1 MHIPD
6 RHGVVAKVAGKHYL
20 ALTAQEKSCVTLLD
34 VVCNIG
40 WSFGRDGEPKTK
52 PVMNSIQQS
61 AVILYQCGI
70 EVDMIH
76 DTALVRKAHHAG
88 SPACSR
94 GLRSSLTE
102 DGEFHQAPLWGL
114 LVSGG
119 IGTWQAMLDLNE
131 IMSSPFAAADQLVT
145 GLDSWH
151 PSWRAIQ
158 RHSYKKLL
166 TNERGKSEEEAAS
179 AKCPAAP
186 TFLHTAAKVPAPLI
200 LQGATLQI

>member
-1 MHIPD
+1 MRKEARSVMMHIPD

-40 WSFGRDGEPKTK
+40 WSFGRDEIETYSAADIRFEASL
-52 PVMNSIQQS
+52 PVHF
-61 AVILYQCGI
+61 AV
-70 EVDMIH
+70 
-76 DTALVRKAHHAG
+76 VRKAHHAG

-179 AKCPAAP
+179 AKCPTAP

>member
-6 RHGVVAKVAGKHYL
+6 RHGGVAAGHHL

-76 DTALVRKAHHAG
+76 DTACNRDRNL
-88 SPACSR
+88 
-94 GLRSSLTE
+94 
-102 DGEFHQAPLWGL
+102 
-114 LVSGG
+114 
-119 IGTWQAMLDLNE
+119 
-131 IMSSPFAAADQLVT
+131 
-145 GLDSWH
+145 
-151 PSWRAIQ
+151 Q
-158 RHSYKKLL
+158 R
-166 TNERGKSEEEAAS
+166 
-179 AKCPAAP
+179 C
-186 TFLHTAAKVPAPLI
+186 
-200 LQGATLQI
+200 

>member
-1 MHIPD
+1 MRKEAHSVMMHIPD

-40 WSFGRDGEPKTK
+40 WSFGRDEIETYSAADIRFEASL
-52 PVMNSIQQS
+52 PVHF
-61 AVILYQCGI
+61 AVVC
-70 EVDMIH
+70 
-76 DTALVRKAHHAG
+76 KAHHAG

>member
-1 MHIPD
+1 MAPPPLPIIAD
-6 RHGVVAKVAGKHYL
+6 DDSTRDDGLLAQVAL
-20 ALTAQEKSCVTLLD
+20 AQLLVEFQQAQTAQPLGVKDQIETYSAADIRFEASL
-34 VVCNIG
+34 
-40 WSFGRDGEPKTK
+40 
-52 PVMNSIQQS
+52 PVHF
-61 AVILYQCGI
+61 AV
-70 EVDMIH
+70 
-76 DTALVRKAHHAG
+76 VRKAHHAG

>member
-1 MHIPD
+1 
-6 RHGVVAKVAGKHYL
+6 
-20 ALTAQEKSCVTLLD
+20 
-34 VVCNIG
+34 
-40 WSFGRDGEPKTK
+40 
-52 PVMNSIQQS
+52 
-61 AVILYQCGI
+61 
-70 EVDMIH
+70 
-76 DTALVRKAHHAG
+76 
-88 SPACSR
+88 
-94 GLRSSLTE
+94 
-102 DGEFHQAPLWGL
+102 
-114 LVSGG
+114 
-119 IGTWQAMLDLNE
+119 MLDLNE

-179 AKCPAAP
+179 AKCPTAP